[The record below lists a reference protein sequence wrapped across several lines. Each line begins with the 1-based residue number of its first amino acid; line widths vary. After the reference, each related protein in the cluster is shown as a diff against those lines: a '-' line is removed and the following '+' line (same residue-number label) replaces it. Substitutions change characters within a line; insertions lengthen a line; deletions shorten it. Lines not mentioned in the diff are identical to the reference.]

1 MPYARSATI
10 RSSPRAQPRA
20 HLAAGR
26 FPPYRALVATSP
38 QDVHTITGAQRALSD
53 EQTSRTRKY
62 LLSMGIRTACVLGA
76 IIVPG
81 WPRWVLIA
89 GAVVLPYFAV
99 VIANAG
105 KSRDRS
111 GDLGVVPQPQA
122 ALPASGAAIEGV
134 IVEPDRSD
142 A

>member
-1 MPYARSATI
+1 
-10 RSSPRAQPRA
+10 
-20 HLAAGR
+20 
-26 FPPYRALVATSP
+26 VATSP

>member
-1 MPYARSATI
+1 M
-10 RSSPRAQPRA
+10 
-20 HLAAGR
+20 AGWG
-26 FPPYRALVATSP
+26 FPPYRGAVATSSESI
-38 QDVHTITGAQRALSD
+38 HTITGAQRALSD

-76 IIVPG
+76 IVVPG

-105 KSRDRS
+105 KTRDHI
-111 GDLGVVPQPQA
+111 GDLGVVPQAQQ
-122 ALPASGAAIEGV
+122 ALPSSGQAIEGV
-134 IVEPDRSD
+134 IIDADRP
-142 A
+142 AQ